1 MNYKK
6 IFKSKKLR
14 FKILS
19 FLKFIPDRQMLT
31 LQYFIKHHRI
41 LNLKNPKRYTEKIQ
55 WYKLYYRNPYMQQ
68 CADKYTVRE
77 YVKSKGLG
85 SILNE
90 LYEVFE
96 TPSQISFDKLPDRF
110 ILKLSNGSST
120 NYVCDEKS
128 NYNIEDI
135 RNKFKDFMDQTGS
148 SAGRE
153 WVYKGTKPVII
164 AERFLEDPDQV
175 NGALCDYKILC
186 FNGQPEYIICVTG
199 RYTDNYRHIV
209 YDKQWKKQDVL
220 IGESCA
226 DGEVDKPINFDE
238 MMRIAHVLSEDFP
251 AARVD
256 LYSIGG
262 KIYFG
267 EITFF
272 PWSGYMEFEP
282 DEFDF
287 ELGGKFVLPEK
298 NN

>member
-6 IFKSKKLR
+6 IFKNKKMR

-19 FLKFIPDRQMLT
+19 LLRFIPDKQMLI
-31 LQYFIKHHRI
+31 LQYFIKHQRV

-55 WYKLYYRNPYMQQ
+55 WYKLNYRNALMQQ

-77 YVKSKGLG
+77 YVKEKGLE
-85 SILNE
+85 SILNQ
-90 LYEVFE
+90 LYGVFE
-96 TPSQISFDKLPDRF
+96 TPEQISFDTLPDRF
-110 ILKLSNGSST
+110 IMKLSNGSST
-120 NYVCDEKS
+120 NFVCDDKS
-128 NYNIEDI
+128 NCSIETVQK
-135 RNKFKDFMDQTGS
+135 KFKDFIAQAGS

-153 WVYKGTKPVII
+153 WVYKGLKPVIV
-164 AERFLEDPDQV
+164 AEQLLEDPEQV

-186 FNGQPEYIICVTG
+186 FNGKPEYIICVTG
-199 RYTDNYRHIV
+199 RYTNNYRHIV
-209 YDKQWKKQDVL
+209 YDSQWRKQEVI

-226 DGEVDKPINFDE
+226 NGEVAKPVNFDE
-238 MMRIAHVLSEDFP
+238 MMRIAHILSEDFP

-272 PWSGYMEFEP
+272 PWSGYMEFKP
-282 DEFDF
+282 DEFDY
-287 ELGGKFVLPEK
+287 ELGSKFVLLEK
-298 NN
+298 

>member
-14 FKILS
+14 FRILS
-19 FLKFIPDRQMLT
+19 FLKFIPDKQMLT

-135 RNKFKDFMDQTGS
+135 RNKFKDFMNQTGS

-153 WVYKGTKPVII
+153 WVYKGTKPVF
-164 AERFLEDPDQV
+164 RRPGSSKWCSL
-175 NGALCDYKILC
+175 
-186 FNGQPEYIICVTG
+186 
-199 RYTDNYRHIV
+199 
-209 YDKQWKKQDVL
+209 
-220 IGESCA
+220 
-226 DGEVDKPINFDE
+226 
-238 MMRIAHVLSEDFP
+238 
-251 AARVD
+251 
-256 LYSIGG
+256 
-262 KIYFG
+262 
-267 EITFF
+267 
-272 PWSGYMEFEP
+272 
-282 DEFDF
+282 
-287 ELGGKFVLPEK
+287 
-298 NN
+298 